1 MTYLGRLS
9 SKGVSFSGFMYNY
22 ERIRI
27 SQVEKYGRAGKS
39 MI

>member
-22 ERIRI
+22 ERLGI
-27 SQVEKYGRAGKS
+27 SQVEKYERAGKS
-39 MI
+39 VI

>member
-22 ERIRI
+22 ERIGI
-27 SQVEKYGRAGKS
+27 LQVEEYVGAGKS
-39 MI
+39 AI